1 MIDFRKATFIKSAA
15 GKSGFLKDRPQVVF
29 LGRSNVGKSSLINA
43 LCDNGKLM
51 YVSKTPGRTQMLNYL
66 DIESNY
72 YLVDAPG
79 YGYASG
85 PIGRFEQLMLE
96 YFDVTKNTYAI
107 VLTDSRRPF
116 TDDDLAIMDMLVEK
130 QIPSLVVMTKA
141 DKLNQK
147 EKAAAIKRV
156 QTLYPE
162 EEFLFVSVKTKAGIQ
177 ELRGIL
183 AKQLQK

>member
-1 MIDFRKATFIKSAA
+1 
-15 GKSGFLKDRPQVVF
+15 
-29 LGRSNVGKSSLINA
+29 
-43 LCDNGKLM
+43 
-51 YVSKTPGRTQMLNYL
+51 
-66 DIESNY
+66 
-72 YLVDAPG
+72 
-79 YGYASG
+79 
-85 PIGRFEQLMLE
+85 MLE

-116 TDDDLAIMDMLVEK
+116 TDDDLAIMDMLAEK